1 VTAILCSAAKNSLRG
16 TEAKGR
22 DRRVIDE
29 GKGIKK
35 EILTEK
41 NKGTGVREDGR
52 LKRECYE
59 VKQDSADGTEKCER
73 FERG

>member
-1 VTAILCSAAKNSLRG
+1 
-16 TEAKGR
+16 
-22 DRRVIDE
+22 VIDE

-35 EILTEK
+35 EILAEK

-73 FERG
+73 VDRG

>member
-1 VTAILCSAAKNSLRG
+1 MEDRLGKRKDGERCGS
-16 TEAKGR
+16 EAKGR

-35 EILTEK
+35 EILVEK
-41 NKGTGVREDGR
+41 NKGTGVREDVR
-52 LKRECYE
+52 FERECYE

-73 FERG
+73 VDRG